1 MPVNSSLTLPVC
13 VVSARKYRAAA
24 TLYAVLTA
32 IAPQTLC
39 TVAACESFRTL
50 DMPKRLKHFVNV
62 QLKVDRSVPTFR
74 RWRTRSAGFLLC
86 KKGFDENLR
95 RYPLL

>member
-62 QLKVDRSVPTFR
+62 QQSGSIGRNIS
-74 RWRTRSAGFLLC
+74 
-86 KKGFDENLR
+86 
-95 RYPLL
+95 PLAHPIGGILAL